1 MKRIYIEPAICIVP
15 LMGKTILMESS
26 HVESMGNVNGNS
38 NMNYGGGGS
47 GESRVKSYNLWDDD
61 RSD

>member
-1 MKRIYIEPAICIVP
+1 MKRIYIEPVICIVP

-38 NMNYGGGGS
+38 NMNYGGSGS